1 MMNASFYVRK
11 AMAVSASGIDE
22 SVKMNVRYLVV
33 KTLLTRCYMLEN
45 RQPPSNEVLA
55 FQVREIASLPCACR
69 TFRMLFDETIDTI
82 AESGAFSKVPSY
94 YDLRRSLGYSRVQ
107 LDDRRNSA
115 MKTAWLPAPSD
126 RELMA
131 IPFVASVSSAISSG
145 TPLQYKGA
153 ILGISP
159 EGVTSAKPLN
169 ITKDPK

>member
-11 AMAVSASGIDE
+11 AMAVSAIGIDE

-33 KTLLTRCYMLEN
+33 KTLLIRCYMLEN

-55 FQVREIASLPCACR
+55 FHVHEIASLPCACR
-69 TFRMLFDETIDTI
+69 TFRRLFDETVDTL

-94 YDLRRSLGYSRVQ
+94 YDLRRSLVYSRVQ

-131 IPFVASVSSAISSG
+131 IPFVASVAAAISSG

-153 ILGISP
+153 ILRISP
-159 EGVTSAKPLN
+159 EGVTSAKTLT

>member
-1 MMNASFYVRK
+1 MMSASLYVRK
-11 AMAVSASGIDE
+11 AMAVSAIGIDE
-22 SVKMNVRYLVV
+22 SVKMNVRYIVV

-55 FQVREIASLPCACR
+55 FQVHEIASIPCACR
-69 TFRMLFDETIDTI
+69 TFRRLFDETVDTL

-131 IPFVASVSSAISSG
+131 IPFVASVAAAISSG

-153 ILGISP
+153 ILRISP
-159 EGVTSAKPLN
+159 EGVTSAKTLT